1 MSNHP
6 SPPDWINRLLE
17 AICDPKRLEGIQGD
31 LAELYEHR
39 LEKKGR
45 RRANW
50 AYLFDALGF
59 LRPFAWK
66 KPNISTLNHLY
77 MFRNY
82 LKVGLRNLNK
92 HRGYTFINMLGL
104 VISFTCCLLIGLH
117 LQDEL
122 SFDRYHEK
130 HDRLFRLAN
139 HTAGASYEN
148 GIAKVS
154 EPWAPEAKA
163 TIPEIEDACRFVFV
177 GQSLF
182 TKGDQQYYEHGG
194 LYTDPSV
201 FNMFSWNLLE
211 GDPDQVL
218 TEPNSIVLTQTLARK
233 YFPSGNAL
241 GESLTI
247 DNEQAWK
254 VTGIVEDIP
263 DNSHFTFN
271 FLVSL
276 NSYTPPDQGDKWVRW
291 NQYYSYVLLDQK
303 ESKIAAEE
311 KLDQMLDQHLA
322 AETAAAYT
330 PFLQPIASIHLQSKL
345 HREMSTNG
353 DLSYIYIF
361 GIIGL
366 FILLI
371 ASSNFVNLSTARATH
386 RAKEVGVRKVIG
398 ANRKSLIFQF
408 LSESTIVVATAA
420 VIAIGLARLLLPSLN
435 AFLNK
440 TLQLDLFTNPSL
452 LLGLLA
458 MVLFT
463 GFLAGTYPALVL
475 SSFRPIQVLKGSGG
489 KALAFF
495 KRGAIV
501 NRGQLLRKGLVVF
514 QFMIATFLI
523 IASLVVSGQLKY
535 INNKNLGFNKDQI
548 INIPLSYP
556 IDQTKLSTFQA
567 DLEDMPSILNV
578 SASANRPGGS
588 DYGVP
593 YEALGL
599 PEDQQPA
606 MRCLVVDENF
616 LDTYEI
622 KLASGRSFSKEIAT
636 DSNVYLINETA
647 AKQLGWDNPL
657 EERMAM
663 PAVDREPAPI
673 IGVVQDFHFHSLHEP
688 ITPLYFFME
697 KTWFSQLNVK
707 LDASRIN
714 ETLAAIEARW
724 DQFDADLPFR
734 YTFFDR
740 SFGAL
745 HAAERRTGRMI
756 SILTLLA
763 ILITALGLFGLTTY
777 TAEKRTKEMGIRK
790 VFGANWVDILSLF
803 SKEVL
808 VLVGIG
814 VVLATPI
821 AWLVSSNW
829 LDNFAYNIGLGI
841 GFFLLAA
848 LLALGIAL
856 LTVSYHALTS
866 ARRSPVVSIRHEV

>member
-1 MSNHP
+1 MPIHP

-31 LAELYEHR
+31 LAELYEER
-39 LEKKGR
+39 LEHKGK

-50 AYLFDALGF
+50 SYFFDALGF

-92 HRGYTFINMLGL
+92 HRGYTLINMLGL
-104 VISFTCCLLIGLH
+104 VISFTCCLLIGLQ

-122 SFDRYHEK
+122 SFDRYHVK
-130 HDRLFRLAN
+130 KDRLFRLAN
-139 HTAGASYEN
+139 QVAGASYEN

-163 TIPEIEDACRFVFV
+163 TIPEIQDACRFVFV

-182 TKGDQQYYEHGG
+182 TKGDQQYYERGG

-201 FNMFSWNLLE
+201 FNMFSWKLLE
-211 GDPDQVL
+211 GEAEQVL
-218 TEPNSIVLTQTLARK
+218 AEPNSIVLTQTLAKK
-233 YFPSGNAL
+233 YFPNGNAL

-247 DNEQAWK
+247 DNEQVWT
-254 VTGIVEDIP
+254 VTGIVQDVPE
-263 DNSHFTFN
+263 NSHFTFN

-291 NQYYSYVLLDQK
+291 NQYYSYVLLDEKQSK
-303 ESKIAAEE
+303 AEAES
-311 KLDQMLDQHLA
+311 KLDQMLDKHLEAEQA
-322 AETAAAYT
+322 ATYT

-353 DLSYIYIF
+353 DLSYIYIY

-371 ASSNFVNLSTARATH
+371 ACSNFVNLSTARATH

-420 VIAIGLARLLLPSLN
+420 IIALGTTRLLLPALNSFLSKSLE
-435 AFLNK
+435 
-440 TLQLDLFTNPSL
+440 LDLLNNFY
-452 LLGLLA
+452 LLGGLIT

-463 GFLAGTYPALVL
+463 GLLAGTYPALVL

-489 KALAFF
+489 NLFNFF
-495 KRGAIV
+495 KRGGIA

-523 IASLVVSGQLKY
+523 VASLVVSGQLQY

-548 INIPLSYP
+548 INIPLSFP
-556 IDQTKLSTFQA
+556 LDQTKISTFQA
-567 DLEDMPSILNV
+567 DLQNMPGVLNV
-578 SASANRPGGS
+578 SASANQPGGS
-588 DYGVP
+588 DFGVP
-593 YEALGL
+593 YQAVGL

-622 KLASGRSFSKEIAT
+622 KLADGRGFSSDIAT

-647 AKQLGWDNPL
+647 AKQLGWDKPL

-663 PAVDREPAPI
+663 PAVEREPAPI
-673 IGVVQDFHFHSLHEP
+673 VGIVKDFHFHSLHEP
-688 ITPLYFFME
+688 ITPLYIFME

-707 LDASRIN
+707 LDANRIN
-714 ETLAAIEARW
+714 ETLETIEDRW
-724 DQFDADLPFR
+724 DQYDADLPFR
-734 YTFFDR
+734 YSFFDR
-740 SFGAL
+740 RFGAL

-763 ILITALGLFGLTTY
+763 IFITALGLFGLTTY

-790 VFGANWVDILSLF
+790 VFGANWMDILSLF

-808 VLVGIG
+808 ILVGIG
-814 VVLATPI
+814 VALATPV
-821 AWLVSSNW
+821 AWIVSSNW
-829 LDNFAYNIGLGI
+829 LKNFAYNIGLGA

-848 LLALGIAL
+848 CLALGIAL
-856 LTVSYHALTS
+856 LTVSYHAWIS